1 MSADTSVR
9 ARRGPGAGWLASRPP
24 SVALEIAQ
32 SHVTVLAL
40 AESGGEQV
48 ISGYAIEPLPAGVV
62 TAALNAPNV
71 HDQAAL
77 VATIKTALQKVAARA
92 RHVALVVPDT
102 TAKVSLIKFE
112 KVPAKA
118 QDLDQ
123 LIHWQVRKTAPF
135 RVEDAQVSWVPGVAV
150 DGGGR
155 EFVVSMARRDV
166 IQSFE
171 RACDT
176 AGVHAGLVDI
186 ASFSLINAQIAA
198 AGTAGG
204 DWLLVHVG
212 ADYVTLAVV
221 RGGDLVFFRNR
232 ALGAEGD
239 LTDLVH
245 QTAMYH
251 EDRLGGGG
259 FSRVVLAGASMAGV
273 EQAERLRRSIE
284 ERVGGRVEL
293 LDVRTAA
300 TMRDRISASPQLLD
314 ALAAPVG
321 VLLRERAGAR
331 QTRGFRLPPSPRFR
345 GTAVASAE
353 AGQVEEA

>member
-1 MSADTSVR
+1 MSVDRSVR
-9 ARRGPGAGWLASRPP
+9 ARTTPAARWLASPPP

-32 SHVTVLAL
+32 THVTVLAL
-40 AESGGEQV
+40 AESGSEHV
-48 ISGYAIEPLPAGVV
+48 ISGYAIEPLTPGVV
-62 TAALNAPNV
+62 SPALNAPNV
-71 HDQAAL
+71 HDPEAL

-92 RHVALVVPDT
+92 RRVAMVLPDT
-102 TAKVSLIKFE
+102 TAKVSLVRFE
-112 KVPAKA
+112 KVPARA

-135 RVEDAQVSWVPGVAV
+135 RIEDAQVSWVPGIAI

-155 EFVVSMARRDV
+155 EFLVSMARRDV

-171 RACDT
+171 RACDS

-186 ASFSLINAQIAA
+186 ASFSLINAQLAA
-198 AGTAGG
+198 TGTSAS

-212 ADYVTLAVV
+212 NDYVTLAVV

-232 ALGAEGD
+232 ALGAESD

-259 FSRVVLAGASMAGV
+259 FSRVVLAGASMAGA
-273 EQAERLRRSIE
+273 EQAERLRRGIDD
-284 ERVGGRVEL
+284 RLGGRVEL
-293 LDVRTAA
+293 LDVRAAA
-300 TMRDRISASPQLLD
+300 TMRDRISASPGLLD

-321 VLLRERAGAR
+321 VLLRERASAR
-331 QTRGFRLPPSPRFR
+331 
-345 GTAVASAE
+345 TA
-353 AGQVEEA
+353 AGQVA

>member
-1 MSADTSVR
+1 MSADTAVR
-9 ARRGPGAGWLASRPP
+9 TRSSPLAGWLASPPP
-24 SVALEIAQ
+24 SVAIEIAP

-40 AESGGEQV
+40 AESGRDAV
-48 ISGYAIEPLPAGVV
+48 ISGYAIEPLAAGVV
-62 TAALNAPNV
+62 TATLNAPNV
-71 HDQAAL
+71 HDQGAL
-77 VATIKTALQKVAARA
+77 VATITTALQKVAARA
-92 RHVALVVPDT
+92 RRVALVVPDT
-102 TAKVSLIKFE
+102 TAKVSLVRFE

-123 LIHWQVRKTAPF
+123 LIHWQVKKAAPF
-135 RVEDAQVSWVPGVAV
+135 RVEDAQVSWVPGVAI

-171 RACDT
+171 RACEA
-176 AGVHAGLVDI
+176 AGVHAGIVDI
-186 ASFSLINAQIAA
+186 ASFSLINAQLAA

-212 ADYVTLAVV
+212 HDYATLAVV
-221 RGGDLVFFRNR
+221 RGSDLVFFRNR
-232 ALGAEGD
+232 TLGAEGD
-239 LTDLVH
+239 LADLVH

-259 FSRVVLAGASMAGV
+259 FSRVVLAGASMAGA
-273 EQAERLRRSIE
+273 EQAERLRRGAE
-284 ERVGGRVEL
+284 ERLGGRVEV
-293 LDVRTAA
+293 LDVRNAA
-300 TMRDRISASPQLLD
+300 TLRDRIGASPALLD

-331 QTRGFRLPPSPRFR
+331 RGRGVSPETV
-345 GTAVASAE
+345 GA
-353 AGQVEEA
+353 

>member
-9 ARRGPGAGWLASRPP
+9 VRTGPATGWFASPPP
-24 SVALEIAQ
+24 SVAIEIAP

-40 AESGGEQV
+40 SESGSEAA
-48 ISGYAIEPLPAGVV
+48 IAGYAVEPLAAGVV

-92 RHVALVVPDT
+92 RRVALVLPDT
-102 TAKVSLIKFE
+102 SAKVSLVRFD

-123 LIHWQVRKTAPF
+123 LIHWQVKKAAPF
-135 RVEDAQVSWVPGVAV
+135 RVEDAHVSWVPGIAI

-171 RACDT
+171 RACEA
-176 AGVHAGLVDI
+176 AGVHAGLIDI
-186 ASFSLINAQIAA
+186 ASFSIINAQLAA
-198 AGTAGG
+198 TGPSAS
-204 DWLLVHVG
+204 DWLLVHI
-212 ADYVTLAVV
+212 ASDYATLAVV
-221 RGGDLVFFRNR
+221 RGSDLIFFRNR
-232 ALGAEGD
+232 TLGAEGE
-239 LTDLVH
+239 LADLVH

-259 FSRVVLAGASMAGV
+259 FSRVVLAGASMAGA
-273 EQAERLRRSIE
+273 EQAERLRRGAE
-284 ERVGGRVEL
+284 ERIGGRVDL
-293 LDVRTAA
+293 FDVRAAA
-300 TMRDRISASPQLLD
+300 TMRDRISASPELLD

-321 VLLRERAGAR
+321 VLLRERPVDTKNTGR
-331 QTRGFRLPPSPRFR
+331 
-345 GTAVASAE
+345 VA
-353 AGQVEEA
+353 

>member
-1 MSADTSVR
+1 M
-9 ARRGPGAGWLASRPP
+9 
-24 SVALEIAQ
+24 
-32 SHVTVLAL
+32 
-40 AESGGEQV
+40 
-48 ISGYAIEPLPAGVV
+48 
-62 TAALNAPNV
+62 
-71 HDQAAL
+71 
-77 VATIKTALQKVAARA
+77 
-92 RHVALVVPDT
+92 ALVVPDT
-102 TAKVSLIKFE
+102 TAKVSLIRFE
-112 KVPAKA
+112 KMPAKA

-135 RVEDAQVSWVPGVAV
+135 RVEDAQVSWIPGVAV

-171 RACDT
+171 RACDA

-186 ASFSLINAQIAA
+186 ASFSLINAQLAA
-198 AGTAGG
+198 TGTSGG

-221 RGGDLVFFRNR
+221 RGADLVFFRNR

-273 EQAERLRRSIE
+273 EQAERLRRGIE
-284 ERVGGRVEL
+284 ARVGGRVEL

-300 TMRDRISASPQLLD
+300 AMRDRIGASPQLLD

-321 VLLRERAGAR
+321 VLLRERAGA
-331 QTRGFRLPPSPRFR
+331 QTGLPIACQLAGPSCQ
-345 GTAVASAE
+345 AE
-353 AGQVEEA
+353 GA